1 MKIKSGFVLEKV
13 GGAYLAVAVG
23 SRTKDFNG
31 LVRMN
36 GTGAFLW
43 GLLADQD
50 MTKEELLSKVLS
62 EYEGVT
68 REQALADI
76 TAFEKKLR
84 ENGIIE

>member
-43 GLLADQD
+43 GLLADND
-50 MTKEELLSKVLS
+50 MTSEELLAKVLS
-62 EYEGVT
+62 EYDVAE
-68 REQALADI
+68 EQARGDI
-76 TAFEKKLR
+76 AAFEKTLR
-84 ENGIIE
+84 DNGILE

>member
-1 MKIKSGFVLEKV
+1 MKIKDGFVLEKV

-43 GLLADQD
+43 DLLSKNE
-50 MTKEELLSKVLS
+50 MTKEELLSKVLA
-62 EYEGVT
+62 EYEVGE
-68 REQALADI
+68 EQARGDI
-76 TAFEKKLR
+76 DAFEKTLR
-84 ENGIIE
+84 DNGILE

>member
-43 GLLADQD
+43 GLLADED
-50 MTKEELLSKVLS
+50 MTSEELLEKVLS
-62 EYEGVT
+62 EYEVAE
-68 REQALADI
+68 EQARGDI
-76 TAFEKKLR
+76 AAFEKTLR
-84 ENGIIE
+84 DNGILE

>member
-23 SRTKDFNG
+23 SRTKEFNG

-43 GLLADQD
+43 GLLADND
-50 MTKEELLSKVLS
+50 MTKEELLEKVLL
-62 EYEGVT
+62 EYDVA
-68 REQALADI
+68 REQASSDI
-76 TAFEKKLR
+76 DAFEKTLR
-84 ENGIIE
+84 ENGILE

>member
-43 GLLADQD
+43 NLLAKKD
-50 MTKEELLSKVLS
+50 MTKEELLGAVLS
-62 EYEGVT
+62 EYDVGE
-68 REQALADI
+68 EQAKGDI
-76 TAFEKKLR
+76 DAFEKTLR
-84 ENGIIE
+84 DNGILE

>member
-23 SRTKDFNG
+23 SRTKEFNG

-43 GLLADQD
+43 GLLADKD
-50 MTKEELLSKVLS
+50 MTKEELLDRVLA
-62 EYEGVT
+62 EYDVAA
-68 REQALADI
+68 EQAKGDI
-76 TAFEKKLR
+76 DAFEKTLR
-84 ENGIIE
+84 DNGILE

>member
-62 EYEGVT
+62 EYEVGE
-68 REQALADI
+68 EQARGDI
-76 TAFEKKLR
+76 EAFEKTLR
-84 ENGIIE
+84 DNGILE

>member
-43 GLLADQD
+43 GLLADKD
-50 MTKEELLSKVLS
+50 MTSEELLAKVLS
-62 EYEGVT
+62 EYEVAE
-68 REQALADI
+68 EQARGDI
-76 TAFEKKLR
+76 AAFEKTLR
-84 ENGIIE
+84 DNGILE

>member
-43 GLLADQD
+43 GLLAEQD

-62 EYEGVT
+62 EYEVG
-68 REQALADI
+68 EAQAMADI
-76 TAFEKKLR
+76 EAFENKLR
-84 ENGIIE
+84 ENGILE

>member
-43 GLLADQD
+43 ELLSKKE
-50 MTKEELLSKVLS
+50 MTKEELLSAVLA
-62 EYEGVT
+62 EYDVGE
-68 REQALADI
+68 EQVKGDI
-76 TAFEKKLR
+76 EAFEKTLR
-84 ENGIIE
+84 DNGILE

>member
-43 GLLADQD
+43 ELLSKNE
-50 MTKEELLSKVLS
+50 MTKEELLQRVLS
-62 EYEGVT
+62 EYDVAQ
-68 REQALADI
+68 EQARGDI
-76 TAFEKKLR
+76 DAFEKTLR
-84 ENGIIE
+84 DNGILE

>member
-43 GLLADQD
+43 GLLADKD
-50 MTKEELLSKVLS
+50 MTKEELLDKVLA
-62 EYEGVT
+62 EYDVE
-68 REQALADI
+68 REQAEGDI
-76 TAFEKKLR
+76 EAFEKTLR
-84 ENGIIE
+84 DNGILE

>member
-43 GLLADQD
+43 GLLADKD
-50 MTKEELLSKVLS
+50 MTSEQLLEKVLS
-62 EYEGVT
+62 EYEVAE
-68 REQALADI
+68 EQARGDI
-76 TAFEKKLR
+76 AAFEKTLR
-84 ENGIIE
+84 DNGILE

>member
-43 GLLADQD
+43 GLLTDQD

-62 EYEGVT
+62 EYEVGE
-68 REQALADI
+68 EQAMADI
-76 TAFEKKLR
+76 EAFENKLR
-84 ENGIIE
+84 ENGILE

>member
-43 GLLADQD
+43 GLLADKD
-50 MTKEELLSKVLS
+50 MTSEELLKKVLS
-62 EYEGVT
+62 EYEVAE
-68 REQALADI
+68 EQARGDI
-76 TAFEKKLR
+76 AAFEKTLR
-84 ENGIIE
+84 DNGILE

>member
-43 GLLADQD
+43 GLLAERD

-62 EYEGVT
+62 EYEVG
-68 REQALADI
+68 EAQAMADI
-76 TAFEKKLR
+76 EAFENKLR
-84 ENGIIE
+84 ENGILE

>member
-1 MKIKSGFVLEKV
+1 MKIKDGFVLEKV

-43 GLLADQD
+43 ELLSKNE
-50 MTKEELLSKVLS
+50 MTKEELLSKVLA
-62 EYEGVT
+62 EYEVGE
-68 REQALADI
+68 EQAMGDI
-76 TAFEKKLR
+76 DAFEKTLR
-84 ENGIIE
+84 DNGILE

>member
-13 GGAYLAVAVG
+13 GGAYPAVAVG

-43 GLLADQD
+43 GLLADND
-50 MTKEELLSKVLS
+50 MTSEELLAKVLS
-62 EYEGVT
+62 EYDVAE
-68 REQALADI
+68 EQARGDI
-76 TAFEKKLR
+76 AAFEKTLR
-84 ENGIIE
+84 DNGILE

>member
-43 GLLADQD
+43 GLLADND
-50 MTKEELLSKVLS
+50 MTSDELLAKVLS
-62 EYEGVT
+62 EYDVAE
-68 REQALADI
+68 EQARGDI
-76 TAFEKKLR
+76 AAFEKTLR
-84 ENGIIE
+84 DNGILE

>member
-43 GLLADQD
+43 GLLSDKEV
-50 MTKEELLSKVLS
+50 TKEELLQKVLA
-62 EYEGVT
+62 EYDVAE
-68 REQALADI
+68 EQAKGDI
-76 TAFEKKLR
+76 DAFEKTLR
-84 ENGIIE
+84 DNGILE

>member
-62 EYEGVT
+62 EYEVGE
-68 REQALADI
+68 EQAMADI
-76 TAFEKKLR
+76 EAFENKLR
-84 ENGIIE
+84 ENGILE

>member
-43 GLLADQD
+43 ELLSKNE
-50 MTKEELLSKVLS
+50 MTKEELLQKVLS
-62 EYEGVT
+62 EYDVAQ
-68 REQALADI
+68 EQARGDI
-76 TAFEKKLR
+76 DAFEKTLR
-84 ENGIIE
+84 DNGILE

>member
-43 GLLADQD
+43 GLLADKD
-50 MTKEELLSKVLS
+50 MTSEELLSKVLS
-62 EYEGVT
+62 EYDVAE
-68 REQALADI
+68 EQARGDI
-76 TAFEKKLR
+76 AAFEKTLR
-84 ENGIIE
+84 DNGILE